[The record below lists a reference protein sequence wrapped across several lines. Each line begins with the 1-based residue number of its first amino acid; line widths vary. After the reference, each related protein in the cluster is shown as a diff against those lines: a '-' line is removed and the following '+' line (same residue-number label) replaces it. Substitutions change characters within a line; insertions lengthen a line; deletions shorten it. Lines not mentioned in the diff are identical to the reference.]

1 MTTQA
6 RYQQIYA
13 ELMHDIDCGILAGGD
28 KLPSEPQLAARFG
41 VTRQT
46 LLKALRMMKHEGVLS
61 SKQGKGT
68 FVNSQSAFPAAASAR
83 QIVFIA
89 SNLQESFAYK
99 TLLGI
104 ESACEKL
111 KYQLI
116 TCNTRNDAE
125 REAEF
130 LRRARAGS
138 TAGVI
143 LIPYLQQNRELALR
157 ISAELP
163 MVCVDYGFG
172 DGAIPVVSM
181 DHYQASYEAARH
193 LILLGHR
200 RIGFILNSFEAAE
213 KVESIRKRLEGY
225 RQALLDA
232 GIPCDPA
239 LVSELGGH
247 LSNMRPCDVGLELY
261 GYPAMN
267 RLLHLPSPP
276 SAVLLLWDELAPGA
290 LAAARDTR
298 RRVPRDLSLIGFND
312 DDICL
317 LMTPRLS
324 TVRQDGETM
333 GATAVRLL
341 AGRIERGEAIAQ
353 YTTIPAELIK
363 RATTQIYHNQPT
375 I

>member
-13 ELMHDIDCGILAGGD
+13 ELMHDINSGILAGGD

-68 FVNSQSAFPAAASAR
+68 FVSVRGAFPTPAAAR

-89 SNLQESFAYK
+89 SNLQESFAHK
-99 TLLGI
+99 ALLGI
-104 ESACEKL
+104 ESVCEKL

-116 TCNTRNDAE
+116 TCNTRNDVE

-130 LRRARAGS
+130 LRRARAGA

-143 LIPYLQQNRELALR
+143 LIPYFQQNRELALR
-157 ISAELP
+157 LQSELP
-163 MVCVDYGFG
+163 LVCIDYGFG
-172 DGAIPVVSM
+172 DDAIPVVSM
-181 DHYQASYEAARH
+181 DHYQASYEAARY
-193 LILLGHR
+193 LISLGHS
-200 RIGFILNSFEAAE
+200 RIGFILNSFEAAD
-213 KVESIRKRLEGY
+213 KVESVRKRLDGY
-225 RQALLDA
+225 RQALLDS
-232 GIPCDPA
+232 GIGYDPT

-247 LSNMRPCDVGLELY
+247 LANMRPRDVGLELY

-276 SAVLLLWDELAPGA
+276 SAVMLLWDELAPGA

-298 RRVPRDLSLIGFND
+298 RRVPRDLALIGFND
-312 DDICL
+312 DDICM
-317 LMTPRLS
+317 LMTPALT
-324 TVRQDGETM
+324 TVRQDGEAM
-333 GATAVRLL
+333 GAMAVRLL
-341 AGRIERGEAIAQ
+341 AGRIERGEAIAPW
-353 YTTIPAELIK
+353 TTIPAELIK
-363 RATTQIYHNQPT
+363 RATTQIYHRKQSV
-375 I
+375 